1 MDGSETGETLP
12 GTTKKGSNM
21 SPTISAP
28 AVLLACDVLA
38 TGMIAGFLTMY
49 CLTIG
54 GYFTFMA
61 RTGRLDE
68 LQRTYPDFRRRT
80 RLRPVY
86 GLAMLM
92 QLLIAIAA
100 LIAGW
105 DSGPLGLVPAVC
117 ALPIL
122 LLVHVVTGFASP
134 EEKFLSGRD
143 LSDAELARY
152 LRLNLP
158 LHVVY
163 ACFYAA
169 SALIALVPA
178 LA

>member
-1 MDGSETGETLP
+1 
-12 GTTKKGSNM
+12 
-21 SPTISAP
+21 
-28 AVLLACDVLA
+28 
-38 TGMIAGFLTMY
+38 
-49 CLTIG
+49 
-54 GYFTFMA
+54 
-61 RTGRLDE
+61 
-68 LQRTYPDFRRRT
+68 
-80 RLRPVY
+80 
-86 GLAMLM
+86 MLM

>member
-1 MDGSETGETLP
+1 
-12 GTTKKGSNM
+12 M

-38 TGMIAGFLTMY
+38 TGMIAGFLAMY

-178 LA
+178 LT